1 MALSRVEVGGERRRE
16 GRSRRK
22 REREGGKERG
32 RRWREREREGG
43 RWREIEIER
52 EREMDVDLTHC
63 HHTMPT
69 VLCIHAETKTL
80 PLYVLNSGVQEVH
93 IEVSSQTLG
102 D

>member
-1 MALSRVEVGGERRRE
+1 MALSRVEVGGEKRRE

-22 REREGGKERG
+22 RERERGKERG
-32 RRWREREREGG
+32 REREKMEGEGEGG
-43 RWREIEIER
+43 RKVEGDR
-52 EREMDVDLTHC
+52 EREMGVDLTHC

-93 IEVSSQTLG
+93 IEVSSRALI